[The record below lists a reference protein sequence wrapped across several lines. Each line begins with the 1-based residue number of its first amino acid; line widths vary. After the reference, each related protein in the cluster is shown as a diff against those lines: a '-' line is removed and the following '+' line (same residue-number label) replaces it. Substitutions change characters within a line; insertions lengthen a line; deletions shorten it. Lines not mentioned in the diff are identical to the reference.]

1 MNPNPPKTNGERMR
15 EYIIGVPFPP
25 NRREELKRA
34 AEKQYLPVAAFC
46 RRAILMEMD
55 RIKAE
60 EAHKDS
66 R

>member
-1 MNPNPPKTNGERMR
+1 MR